1 MKVSKIFA
9 PVVFGALATAGA
21 SVHAAAGTDAGT
33 LIENTAKLDFKVN
46 GVSQTPVEA
55 SKDFKVDIRLDYLVE
70 RAAKAVADTSSDP
83 ITLGGQTGE
92 FYLAAAYDLTNETN
106 GGLTLTFNAADT
118 SGQTVSYNSNDYTDN
133 IDLSNSGN
141 YIIFLAADTS
151 GTTPTGNA
159 IAELD
164 FSKDQTQRVLV
175 YANKDNI
182 IGKDTDVL
190 VSSLTATGKFVT
202 VAGEAN
208 PVAVPADDSAANTDA
223 AVEFVFADGAD
234 ASLGGNTETA
244 YDALALVFPDIPV
257 DPTNPDDPTKNGL
270 IKKSAVVWDPINGTS
285 DAKAI
290 PGAVIRYTLEV
301 RNLGRAEAQDIVVFD
316 NIPTN
321 TSYCTTAQTGANG
334 DFSCVA
340 AAATGSAADL
350 GSTPAVIQ
358 ATTDQTFSGETYT
371 ADANGTV
378 FVHYPTFAGKPASGE
393 AKVSTITFDV
403 TVD

>member
-21 SVHAAAGTDAGT
+21 SVHAAAGTNAGT
-33 LIENTAKLDFKVN
+33 LIKNTAKLDFKVN
-46 GVSQTPVEA
+46 GVSQTQVVA

-70 RAAKAVADTSSDP
+70 RAAKPVADTSSDP
-83 ITLGGQTGE
+83 IAMGTDE

-106 GGLTLTFNAADT
+106 GGLTLAFNAADT
-118 SGQTVSYNSNDYTDN
+118 SGLTVSYDSNDYTDT

-159 IAELD
+159 ITELD

-175 YANKDNI
+175 YANKNNI

-190 VSSLTATGKFVT
+190 VSSLTATGTFVT
-202 VAGEAN
+202 VQGEVN

-234 ASLGGNTETA
+234 SSLGGNTETA

-257 DPTNPDDPTKNGL
+257 DPSDPNNPATNGL
-270 IKKSAVVWDPINGTS
+270 IKKSAVVWDPINGET

-316 NIPTN
+316 NIPAN
-321 TSYCTTAQTGANG
+321 TTYCTTAQTGANG
-334 DFSCVA
+334 DFNCA
-340 AAATGSAADL
+340 ASAATGSDADL

-358 ATTDQTFSGETYT
+358 ATTDQTFNGATYT
-371 ADANGTV
+371 ADTNGTV
-378 FVHYPTFAGKPASGE
+378 FVHYPKFAGKPASGV